1 MSEAVCIY
9 QALKV
14 SGLARSFGDKVS
26 MGRADGL
33 FLVLVLTTASL
44 ACANVGLAQGPP
56 TPSVTVAKP
65 LAKRIQN
72 WDEYSGRFEA
82 VQVVEV
88 RARVSGFVD
97 KIHFKDGQIVKV
109 GDPLFTIDPR
119 PFEIAA
125 ESAQADI
132 ARAKAQVALALS
144 EVERAAPL
152 VRSGAVT
159 ERDYTQRSA
168 NLSVTEAQLQVAEA
182 ALKNAELNREWTVVK
197 APIAGRISDRKVDIG
212 NLVTGGTTG
221 NTTLL
226 TTIVSLDP
234 IHFVFDVSESDYL
247 RYARLSISG
256 ERQSSRTAENPVRLK
271 LADETGWD
279 HEGHMD
285 FVDNRLNP
293 RSGTMRGRA
302 VFENKDELFAPGI
315 FARLRLF
322 GGETDALLVPDSAIV
337 SDQMKKIVFVVGD
350 DGVVKAAPVT
360 LGQIVDGLRVVT
372 KGLGAGDKVVIDGL
386 ANPMVRPGAKVSTE
400 DGEVKA
406 GI

>member
-1 MSEAVCIY
+1 MGRTRGIF
-9 QALKV
+9 L
-14 SGLARSFGDKVS
+14 SGLMLAAGI
-26 MGRADGL
+26 M
-33 FLVLVLTTASL
+33 AS
-44 ACANVGLAQGPP
+44 APSGWAQAPP
-56 TPSVTVAKP
+56 APAVTVAKP
-65 LAKRIQN
+65 LAKRIAN

-82 VQVVEV
+82 VETVEV

-97 KIHFKDGQIVKV
+97 KIHFKDGQIVKT

-125 ESAQADI
+125 ESARADI

-182 ALKNAELNREWTVVK
+182 ALKAAELNLEWTVVK

-212 NLVTGGTTG
+212 NLVTGGSTG

-234 IHFVFDVSESDYL
+234 IHFLFDVSESDYL
-247 RYARLSISG
+247 RYARLALSG
-256 ERQSSRTAENPVRLK
+256 QRQSSRAAEFPVRLR
-271 LADETGWD
+271 LADEADWP

-285 FVDNRLNP
+285 FLDNRLNP

-302 VFENKDELFAPGI
+302 VFENKDELFSPGI

-322 GGETDALLVPDSAIV
+322 GGEADALLIPDSAIV
-337 SDQMKKIVFVVGD
+337 SDQMTKIVFVVGD
-350 DGVVKAAPVT
+350 DGMVKAAPVV
-360 LGQIVDGLRVVT
+360 LGQLSEGLRVIT
-372 KGLGAGDKVVIDGL
+372 KGLTPSDNVVIDGL
-386 ANPMVRPGAKVSTE
+386 ANPMVRPGAKVTPQP
-400 DGEVKA
+400 GEVKA
-406 GI
+406 VH